1 MPQFVCVLRESR
13 VSGKNAICNRRAEV
27 VRERR
32 RLDVLGAVEVKRRAT
47 ATSGQWKEYSK
58 VSSLW
63 IRRGYWSCFIKYEMR
78 CQEAETK

>member
-32 RLDVLGAVEVKRRAT
+32 RLDVLGAVEVKEEPQRLAV
-47 ATSGQWKEYSK
+47 SGKSTQRFQAY
-58 VSSLW
+58 
-63 IRRGYWSCFIKYEMR
+63 G
-78 CQEAETK
+78 